1 MSIESDRNRLAQF
14 DRERSQI
21 ATYLHREKEK
31 IKRKH
36 TEINNIN
43 RSINK
48 NTSSST
54 LQSKQRQI
62 ESKEKE
68 ILSYEK
74 KIIDLEKR
82 ISSKDSDKLKLI
94 SKIEKDVEREEKKKE
109 RENEQKQKK
118 LDRDNEFKQRKLD
131 TEQKRRR
138 ETEIRHKK
146 DMTREL
152 EKQNNLHQQLSK
164 NPIAIEFEKLPE
176 TITVLFIASNPN
188 NQSQLKLDEEIRSI
202 TTKIRESK
210 YRDSLE
216 LKSIWATQPMDLLQ
230 AINEH
235 KPTIVHFSGHG
246 SSNDELILQDDLG
259 NSKTVSLDTIIT
271 MFKVLS
277 SDIKLIVF
285 NTCHSYNQA
294 NKITEHIPS
303 AIGMNTS
310 ISDKSAMIFSSQLYS
325 AIGFGENIENSFNQ
339 AKVAMMF
346 EESHEENTP
355 ELYIQEGIS
364 GEEIVLVRP

>member
-1 MSIESDRNRLAQF
+1 M
-14 DRERSQI
+14 
-21 ATYLHREKEK
+21 
-31 IKRKH
+31 
-36 TEINNIN
+36 
-43 RSINK
+43 
-48 NTSSST
+48 

-62 ESKEKE
+62 ESKERE
-68 ILSYEK
+68 ILSYER
-74 KIIDLEKR
+74 KIIDFEKR
-82 ISSKDSDKLKLI
+82 ISVKDSDKLKLI
-94 SKIEKDVEREEKKKE
+94 TKIEKDVEREKIKKAKE
-109 RENEQKQKK
+109 DEQKQKK
-118 LDRDNEFKQRKLD
+118 LDRDNELKQRKID
-131 TEQKRRR
+131 TEQKKRRDM
-138 ETEIRHKK
+138 ELRHKK
-146 DMTREL
+146 EMTREL
-152 EKQNNLHQQLSK
+152 DKQNSLHQQLSK
-164 NPIAIEFEKLPE
+164 DPIVIEFEKLPK

-188 NQSQLKLDEEIRSI
+188 NQSQLKLDEEIRAI

-259 NSKTVSLDTIIT
+259 NSKAVSLDTIIT
-271 MFKVLS
+271 MFKVVS
-277 SDIKLIVF
+277 SGIKLIVF

-310 ISDKSAMIFSSQLYS
+310 IGDKSAMIFSSQLYS
-325 AIGFGENIENSFNQ
+325 AIGFGNNIENSFNQ

-355 ELYIQEGIS
+355 ELYIQDGIN
-364 GEEIVLVRP
+364 GEELVLVRQ